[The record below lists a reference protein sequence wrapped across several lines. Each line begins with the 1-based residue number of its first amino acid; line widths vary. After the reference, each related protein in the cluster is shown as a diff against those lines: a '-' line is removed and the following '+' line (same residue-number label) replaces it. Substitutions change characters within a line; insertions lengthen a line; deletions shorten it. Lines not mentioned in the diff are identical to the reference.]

1 MTDMT
6 TAHSTQLASRARRL
20 LLPAIAVRTS
30 KGGLRLARGAYGFSN
45 KEPLLGSA
53 MA

>member
-1 MTDMT
+1 MTDD
-6 TAHSTQLASRARRL
+6 STQHTASRARRL